1 MFRNV
6 WVLII
11 SLLPER
17 YRKKSRLEGS
27 VSLEQAAIFSG
38 LSQVTVF
45 TFVCIATFISKA
57 PSYFEP
63 ASSAVLNAQTGP
75 QMNLMGVRL
84 TSGVLG
90 LAGFLLQ
97 PLHLFYAY
105 MAIEGGVRTFYA
117 FSFGKT
123 LSTLPLGLVSSIHSL
138 FEVRKRRRLRA
149 LARDEI
155 QPARDDTYDLHVLSS
170 RPKRA
175 WNRNIG
181 IRFRNELYILAGE
194 QSEEGPRP
202 FGYLLRRSPPDD
214 IVVVTCNYDPNP
226 G

>member
-1 MFRNV
+1 M
-6 WVLII
+6 
-11 SLLPER
+11 
-17 YRKKSRLEGS
+17 EGS

-38 LSQVTVF
+38 LCQVTVF
-45 TFVCIATFISKA
+45 SFVFIATFISKG

-63 ASSAVLNAQTGP
+63 ASNAVLNSQTGP

-90 LAGFLLQ
+90 LVGFLLQ

-105 MAIEGGVRTFYA
+105 MSIEGGVRAFFA
-117 FSFGKT
+117 FSFGEI
-123 LSTLPLGLVSSIHSL
+123 LSTLPLSLVSSIHYV
-138 FEVRKRRRLRA
+138 FELRSRRKLRA

-155 QPARDDTYDLHVLSS
+155 QTACDNTYDLHVLSL
-170 RPKRA
+170 RPKRE

-194 QSEEGPRP
+194 QREQGPRP
-202 FGYLLRRSPPDD
+202 FGYLLRRSPADT